1 MNKNKHIYIIFT
13 RTNTVLS
20 NLIGLFSGSKYTHA
34 SLSFEQSLDRMYSFS
49 RKNPRNPF
57 VGQFMQES
65 LCAGVY
71 ARQTKLPGLVMELEI
86 TETEYRQLSELIN
99 RFLSN
104 SQNYKYNYLGLL
116 GCLFG
121 VETRF
126 ENRFVCS
133 SFVYHALS
141 KCHICDLGI
150 PVSLIRPEHLL
161 KIEGR
166 TIYEGDLLRYR
177 QTIRVERAFITAHLL
192 NYDAA

>member
-1 MNKNKHIYIIFT
+1 MNKNKHIYIVFT

-20 NLIGLFSGSKYTHA
+20 NLIGLFSGGKYTHA
-34 SLSFEQSLDRMYSFS
+34 SLSFEQNLDKMYSFS
-49 RKNPRNPF
+49 RKKPHNPF
-57 VGQFMQES
+57 VGRFMQER
-65 LCAGVY
+65 LCEGVY

-86 TETEYRQLSELIN
+86 SKTEYRQLAELIN
-99 RFLSN
+99 LFLSN
-104 SQNYKYNYLGLL
+104 SQDYKYNYLGLL

-121 VETRF
+121 VETHF

-161 KIEGR
+161 KIKGR

-177 QTIRVERAFITAHLL
+177 QTIRVERAFAAADLF
-192 NYDAA
+192 NYHAA